1 MSAHGLMLDGRQVCN
16 ASVNLVAV
24 YEDIAS
30 HELWLLMGV
39 VLDEQFSLLW
49 MASALD
55 RLNLER
61 EVPGCICV
69 DERGRTT
76 HRQIA
81 TFLRAQLMQPN
92 LPRGMY
98 LPQSGWHMLNN
109 RHQYVTGAA
118 APQSIAVSTAGG
130 TPPPWIAA
138 PTVMQQHLAVDPKLS
153 ETAATERLMESL
165 WRQAEIYFPIW
176 SYTLFAVC
184 RSFLRAN
191 GLPTGC
197 ILYLIA
203 PQGLG
208 KTTAAKRLCQLFDDP
223 AGMIA
228 DVYDAGSTTTP
239 LRDALTDA
247 RDHPVLL
254 DDICLSTG
262 SANQRKRR
270 ELAAQLVRYAANETP
285 LTKKSGKQSRIQMCA
300 ASLVVTGEIP
310 FEACSDVT
318 RCVIVRIQHQMGGDT
333 DELRTV
339 AATALQGFLKWFG
352 ARYEMLCEKIRQD
365 FDDFCDKSMC
375 KTEPRVQKN
384 LFILHWLL
392 CRFIEFSADV
402 QAIAES
408 SQAILTKKAA
418 QALGT
423 VWSNIQTELRRIENR
438 PPSITDAIGEG
449 LQSHKLR
456 AFRHS
461 GCVCVRTHDLTEYLR
476 QVYHQGDLNTKTVTS
491 ALRIGNLLSLDKSG
505 KSTKKVDGKRY
516 LCIPASALNYK
527 CGGEIRQE

>member
-1 MSAHGLMLDGRQVCN
+1 
-16 ASVNLVAV
+16 
-24 YEDIAS
+24 
-30 HELWLLMGV
+30 
-39 VLDEQFSLLW
+39 
-49 MASALD
+49 
-55 RLNLER
+55 
-61 EVPGCICV
+61 
-69 DERGRTT
+69 
-76 HRQIA
+76 
-81 TFLRAQLMQPN
+81 
-92 LPRGMY
+92 
-98 LPQSGWHMLNN
+98 
-109 RHQYVTGAA
+109 
-118 APQSIAVSTAGG
+118 
-130 TPPPWIAA
+130 
-138 PTVMQQHLAVDPKLS
+138 
-153 ETAATERLMESL
+153 
-165 WRQAEIYFPIW
+165 
-176 SYTLFAVC
+176 
-184 RSFLRAN
+184 
-191 GLPTGC
+191 
-197 ILYLIA
+197 
-203 PQGLG
+203 
-208 KTTAAKRLCQLFDDP
+208 
-223 AGMIA
+223 MIA
-228 DVYDAGSTTTP
+228 DVYDAGSTTTA

-247 RDHPVLL
+247 RDRPVLL

-310 FEACSDVT
+310 FEARSDVT
-318 RCVIVRIQHQMGGDT
+318 RCVIVRIQHQMSGDT

-352 ARYEMLCEKIRQD
+352 ARYEMLCAKIRQD

-392 CRFIEFSADV
+392 CRFIKFSADV

-408 SQAILTKKAA
+408 SQAILAKKAA

-438 PPSITDAIGEG
+438 PPSITDAIVEG

-476 QVYHQGDLNTKTVTS
+476 QVHHQGDLNTKTVTS

-505 KSTKKVDGKRY
+505 KSTKKSRWKTLFVYPGF
-516 LCIPASALNYK
+516 CT
-527 CGGEIRQE
+527 

>member
-16 ASVNLVAV
+16 ASVNLEAV

-30 HELWLLMGV
+30 HELWLLMRV

-49 MASALD
+49 PAVQLD
-55 RLNLER
+55 HLNLER
-61 EVPGCICV
+61 DVIGCICV
-69 DERGRTT
+69 DERGRAT

-81 TFLRAQLMQPN
+81 TFLRAQLVQPN

-98 LPQSGWHMLNN
+98 LSQSGWYMLNN

-118 APQSIAVSTAGG
+118 APQSITVSTAGG
-130 TPPPWIAA
+130 IPPSWIAA

-176 SYTLFAVC
+176 SYTLFAAC
-184 RSFLRAN
+184 RSFLRGN

-203 PQGLG
+203 PQGFG
-208 KTTAAKRLCQLFDDP
+208 KTTAAKRLCQLFDNP
-223 AGMIA
+223 ADMIA
-228 DVYDAGSTTTP
+228 DVYDAGSTTTA

-247 RDHPVLL
+247 RDRPVML

-285 LTKKSGKQSRIQMCA
+285 LTKKSGKQSHTQMCA

-310 FEACSDVT
+310 FEARSDVT
-318 RCVIVRIQHQMGGDT
+318 RCIIVRIQQQMTGDT
-333 DELRTV
+333 DELRTA
-339 AATALQGFLKWFG
+339 AATASQGFLIWFA
-352 ARYEMLCEKIRQD
+352 ARYEMLCIKIRQD
-365 FDDFCDKSMC
+365 FYDFCDKSMH
-375 KTEPRVQKN
+375 KSEPRVQKN
-384 LFILHWLL
+384 LFILYWLL
-392 CRFIEFSADV
+392 CQFIEFSADV
-402 QAIAES
+402 QAIATS
-408 SQAILTKKAA
+408 HQAVFVQKGE
-418 QALGT
+418 QALRQ
-423 VWSNIQTELRRIENR
+423 VWDNIQAELRRIENR
-438 PPSITDAIGEG
+438 PPSVTDAIVEG

-456 AFRHS
+456 AFYHN
-461 GCVCVRTHDLTEYLR
+461 GCVCVRTSDLTEYLR
-476 QVYHQGDLNTKTVTS
+476 QVYCRSDINAVKVAST
-491 ALRIGNLLSLDKSG
+491 LRKNNLLSLDNSG
-505 KSTKKVDGKRY
+505 KSTKKIDGKRY
-516 LCIPASALNYK
+516 WCIPASALNYK
-527 CGGEIRQE
+527 CGRGIRQE

>member
-1 MSAHGLMLDGRQVCN
+1 MNDHGLMLDGRQVCN
-16 ASVNLVAV
+16 ASVSLVAA
-24 YEDIAS
+24 YEDIES
-30 HELWLLMGV
+30 HELWLLIAV

-49 MASALD
+49 PASNLD

-61 EVPGCICV
+61 EALGCICV
-69 DERGRTT
+69 DERGRAT
-76 HRQIA
+76 HRIIA
-81 TFLRAQLMQPN
+81 TFLRAQLAQPN

-98 LPQSGWHMLNN
+98 LSQSGWYMLNN

-118 APQSIAVSTAGG
+118 TPQSITVSTAGG
-130 TPPPWIAA
+130 IPPPWIAA
-138 PTVMQQHLAVDPKLS
+138 PTVMQQHLAVDPQLS
-153 ETAATERLMESL
+153 ETVATERLMESL

-184 RSFLRAN
+184 RSFLREN

-203 PQGLG
+203 PQGFG
-208 KTTAAKRLCQLFDDP
+208 KTTAAKRLCQLFDDS

-228 DVYDAGSTTTP
+228 DVYDAGSTTTA

-247 RDHPVLL
+247 RDRPVLL

-285 LTKKSGKQSRIQMCA
+285 LTKKSGKQSRIQVCA
-300 ASLVVTGEIP
+300 ASLVVMGEIP
-310 FEACSDVT
+310 FEARSDVT
-318 RCVIVRIQHQMGGDT
+318 RCIIVRIQQQMTGDT
-333 DELRTV
+333 DELRTA
-339 AATALQGFLKWFG
+339 AATALQGFLEWFA
-352 ARYEMLCEKIRQD
+352 ARYEMLCIKIRQD
-365 FDDFCDKSMC
+365 FHDFCDKSMC

-402 QAIAES
+402 QAITES
-408 SQAILTKKAA
+408 SQAVLAKKAA

-423 VWSNIQTELRRIENR
+423 VWSNIQTELHRIENR
-438 PPSITDAIGEG
+438 PPSVIDAIVTG

-456 AFRHS
+456 VFHHN
-461 GCVCVRTHDLTEYLR
+461 GCVCVRTSDLTEYLR
-476 QVYHQGDLNTKTVTS
+476 QVYHPSDINAVKVTF
-491 ALRIGNLLSLDKSG
+491 ALRKSNLLSLDNSG
-505 KSTKKVDGKRY
+505 KSTKKVEGRRY

-527 CGGEIRQE
+527 CGKAIRQE

>member
-16 ASVNLVAV
+16 ASVRLVAV
-24 YEDIAS
+24 YEDIES
-30 HELWLLMGV
+30 HELWLLIAV

-49 MASALD
+49 PASNLD

-61 EVPGCICV
+61 EALGCICA
-69 DERGRTT
+69 DERGRAT
-76 HRQIA
+76 HRIIA
-81 TFLRAQLMQPN
+81 TFLRAQLAQPN

-98 LPQSGWHMLNN
+98 LSQSGWYMLNN

-118 APQSIAVSTAGG
+118 TPQSITVSTAGG
-130 TPPPWIAA
+130 IPPPWIAA
-138 PTVMQQHLAVDPKLS
+138 PTVMQQHLAVDPQLS
-153 ETAATERLMESL
+153 ETVATERLMESL

-184 RSFLRAN
+184 RSFLREN

-203 PQGLG
+203 PQGFG
-208 KTTAAKRLCQLFDDP
+208 KTTAAKRLCQLFDDS

-228 DVYDAGSTTTP
+228 DVYDAGSTTTA

-247 RDHPVLL
+247 RDRPVLL

-310 FEACSDVT
+310 FEARSDVT
-318 RCVIVRIQHQMGGDT
+318 RCIIVRIQQQMTGDT
-333 DELRTV
+333 DELRTA
-339 AATALQGFLKWFG
+339 AATALQGFLKWFA
-352 ARYEMLCEKIRQD
+352 ARYEMLCIKIRQD
-365 FDDFCDKSMC
+365 FHDFCDKSMC

-408 SQAILTKKAA
+408 SQAVLAKIAA

-423 VWSNIQTELRRIENR
+423 VWSDIQAELRRIANR
-438 PPSITDAIGEG
+438 PPNFADAIVAG
-449 LQSHKLR
+449 LQLHKLR
-456 AFRHS
+456 AFRHN

-476 QVYHQGDLNTKTVTS
+476 QVYYQSDLNTKTVTS
-491 ALRIGNLLSLDKSG
+491 ALRKDNLLSLDNSG
-505 KSTKKVDGKRY
+505 KSTKKINGVRY
-516 LCIPASALNYK
+516 LWIPLTHLK
-527 CGGEIRQE
+527 EKGEH